1 MLVATP
7 RDYFASCHEM
17 KEDKRTRVQGDLFQ
31 SILEAFP
38 YFGSEVR
45 NGAPVTALGRL
56 TLVTRNPIISHNS
69 FPFTSSA
76 WALLTP

>member
-17 KEDKRTRVQGDLFQ
+17 KEDKRTRVHSDLFQ
-31 SILEAFP
+31 STLEAFS

-45 NGAPVTALGRL
+45 NGALVTALGRFAD
-56 TLVTRNPIISHNS
+56 VGDS
-69 FPFTSSA
+69 
-76 WALLTP
+76 